1 MIILKVITAMRKF
14 LIIIFAIFFLPTVAN
29 AQLWKIKRYEATAAI
44 GTTQFFGDIGGFS
57 KSDNILGLKDI
68 SFRQTRMNL
77 SFAMKYRILDELSV
91 RLNLAFGY
99 FHATDARGSNVA
111 RGFES
116 RTMFFEPSL
125 SGEYYFIKNKGEN
138 SFLLMK
144 GKGRRSM
151 SIFSMLDFYA
161 FTGIGGLS
169 FNVSPND
176 VLAPLATKTRG
187 FTAVIPAGAGVNLIY
202 SSDFSFGLE
211 LGGRYSFSD
220 NLDGYTSPHSKSN
233 DVYYFLNFVFT
244 YKVKTGKN
252 GLPSF

>member
-1 MIILKVITAMRKF
+1 MRKF
-14 LIIIFAIFFLPTVAN
+14 LIIIVAIFSLSSIAN
-29 AQLWKIKRYEATAAI
+29 AQLWKLRRYEVTAGI

-57 KSDNILGLKDI
+57 KDENVLGFKDI
-68 SFRQTRMNL
+68 TFRQTRMNL
-77 SFAMKYRILDELSV
+77 SIAMKDRILDELSV
-91 RLNLAFGY
+91 RLNLASGY
-99 FHATDARGSNVA
+99 FHATDVRGSNVA

-125 SGEYYFIKNKGEN
+125 LGEYYFIKNKGEN

-144 GKGRRSM
+144 GKGNGPE
-151 SIFSMLDFYA
+151 SIFSMLDFYV
-161 FTGIGGLS
+161 FTGFGGLS

-176 VLAPLATKTRG
+176 LLAPLATKTRG
-187 FTAVIPAGAGVNLIY
+187 FTAIFPAGVGVNMI
-202 SSDFSFGLE
+202 SSGYFNFGLE

-220 NLDGYTSPHSKSN
+220 NIDGFTSPHSKSN

>member
-1 MIILKVITAMRKF
+1 MRKF
-14 LIIIFAIFFLPTVAN
+14 LIIIVAIFSLSSIAN
-29 AQLWKIKRYEATAAI
+29 AQLWKLRRYEVTAGI

-57 KSDNILGLKDI
+57 KDENVLGFKDI
-68 SFRQTRMNL
+68 TFRQTRMNL
-77 SFAMKYRILDELSV
+77 SIAMKYRILDELSV
-91 RLNLAFGY
+91 RLNLASGY
-99 FHATDARGSNVA
+99 FHATDVRGSNVA

-125 SGEYYFIKNKGEN
+125 LGEYYFIKNKGEN

-144 GKGRRSM
+144 GKGNGPE
-151 SIFSMLDFYA
+151 SIFSMLDFYV
-161 FTGIGGLS
+161 FTGFGGLS

-176 VLAPLATKTRG
+176 LLAPLATKTRG
-187 FTAVIPAGAGVNLIY
+187 FTAIFPAGVGVNMI
-202 SSDFSFGLE
+202 SSGYFNFGLE

-220 NLDGYTSPHSKSN
+220 NIDGFTSPHSKSN